1 MNARVAL
8 LGIVLVGFAVLTGY
22 ALLDVGYAGI
32 FAAGM
37 HNSGAIQ
44 IFVDLVI
51 VCSLACIWMFFDG
64 RTRQVN
70 PWPYI
75 VLTVLAGCF
84 GPLLYLLR
92 REWGKPTANS

>member
-1 MNARVAL
+1 MNTRVAL
-8 LGIVLVGFAVLTGY
+8 LGVVLVGFGALTGY
-22 ALLDVGYAGI
+22 ALLDVGLAGI
-32 FAAGM
+32 FAAAAD
-37 HNSGAIQ
+37 NSGAVQ
-44 IFVDLVI
+44 IFFDLAI